1 MSSEEFALGGG
12 SMTPVVR
19 VGDSVRRPTGRWS
32 PAVHSLLRHLERVGF
47 EGAPRVLGIDD
58 EGREVL
64 SYLPTEPTWPYSEE
78 ALVLAGRLIR
88 RLHDALTT
96 FVPAPGAVWRFPT
109 SGRHAGPGC
118 RIGHNDLG
126 PNNTVF
132 AGGRPYGFIDW
143 DLAGPAGP
151 LDDLALAAIN
161 FTPLRPDRFCQG
173 VGFTEPPDRAAR
185 LKVFCDAYGL
195 AEPMAFLDA
204 IEEFQQESLR
214 AILED
219 GAQGVSPYATFLA
232 NDEDR
237 FVEWDLEWFRANRP
251 ELERALR

>member
-1 MSSEEFALGGG
+1 MSSEESALDGG
-12 SMTPVVR
+12 SMTRVVR

-32 PAVHSLLRHLERVGF
+32 RAVHTLLRHLEEVRF
-47 EGAPRVLGIDD
+47 DGAPRILGIDD

-64 SYLPTEPTWPYSEE
+64 SYLPTERTWPYSEE
-78 ALVLAGRLIR
+78 ALIQAGHLIR
-88 RLHDALTT
+88 RLHDALAS
-96 FVPAPGAVWRFPT
+96 FVPPAGAVWRYPA
-109 SGRHAGPGC
+109 SGRHTGPDS
-118 RIGHNDLG
+118 RVGHNDLG

-173 VGFTEPPDRAAR
+173 VGFSEPPDRPAR
-185 LKVFCDAYGL
+185 LRIFCAAYGL
-195 AEPMAFLDA
+195 EEPLALLDA
-204 IEEFQQESLR
+204 IEAFQQESLR
-214 AILED
+214 EIRED
-219 GAQGVSPYATFLA
+219 GVRGVSPYATFLA

-251 ELERALR
+251 ELEGALR

>member
-1 MSSEEFALGGG
+1 MSSEEFSLAGG

-19 VGDSVRRPTGRWS
+19 LGDSVRRPTGRWS

-58 EGREVL
+58 QGREVL

-78 ALVLAGRLIR
+78 ALVHAGRLIR
-88 RLHDALTT
+88 RLHDALATY
-96 FVPAPGAVWRFPT
+96 VPSPDAVWRFPT
-109 SGRHAGPGC
+109 FGRRTGPDC
-118 RIGHNDLG
+118 RLGHNDLG
-126 PNNTVF
+126 PDNTVF

-161 FTPLRPDRFCQG
+161 FTPLRPDRFCRG

-185 LKVFCDAYGL
+185 LEVFCGAYGL
-195 AEPMAFLDA
+195 AKPMAFLDA

-214 AILED
+214 AIRED
-219 GAQGVSPYATFLA
+219 GAQGFSPYATFLA

-251 ELERALR
+251 ALERALR